1 MNSERVPPRIGDVSL
16 LTHAEWRDLALAK
29 ELLENPG
36 LAARLAGVLGSPIE
50 RGFKMLPANWT
61 GTLNKTVRS
70 ALFRALDVAVGTL
83 SRSPQTVSSQKWHKI
98 LVGASGGLGGAFGLA
113 ALPLELPLSTAIM
126 LRSIAD
132 IARSEGHDLN
142 DINTKLNCIEVFA
155 FGGRDANL
163 AASESAYWAARA
175 ALSQTV
181 AEATSYIA
189 RRGMIER
196 TAPAVARFIAAIS
209 SRFGVIVSEEIAAKA
224 VPIVGAAG
232 GAVINVL
239 FMDHFQNIAR
249 GHFIVRRLE
258 KLHGFD
264 AIRAAYNSILIPD
277 KPL

>member
-1 MNSERVPPRIGDVSL
+1 MSSESTPPKIGEVAL
-16 LTHAEWRDLALAK
+16 LTNQEWHDLALAK
-29 ELLENPG
+29 ELLEHPG
-36 LAARLAGVLGSPIE
+36 LAAQLANVLGSPIE

-61 GTLNKTVRS
+61 GTLNKAVRS

-83 SRSPQTVSSQKWHKI
+83 SRPPQNISSQKWHKI
-98 LVGASGGLGGAFGLA
+98 MVGASGGLGGAFGLA
-113 ALPLELPLSTAIM
+113 ALPFELPISTTIM

-142 DINTKLNCIEVFA
+142 DINTKLNCLEVFA
-155 FGGRDANL
+155 FGGRGSGVP
-163 AASESAYWAARA
+163 ASESAYWAARA

-181 AEATSYIA
+181 SEATIFIA

-258 KLHGFD
+258 KLHGLN
-264 AIRAAYNSILIPD
+264 AIHAAYNSILIPD
-277 KPL
+277 KAL

>member
-1 MNSERVPPRIGDVSL
+1 MSSEETPPKIVDVAALSNP
-16 LTHAEWRDLALAK
+16 EWRDLALAK

-36 LAARLAGVLGSPIE
+36 LAARFAAVLGSPIE

-61 GTLNKTVRS
+61 GTLNKAVRS

-83 SRSPQTVSSQKWHKI
+83 SRKPQSISSQRWHKI

-113 ALPLELPLSTAIM
+113 ALPLELPVSTTIM

-142 DINTKLNCIEVFA
+142 DINTKLNCLEVFA
-155 FGGRDANL
+155 FGGRGSSI
-163 AASESAYWAARA
+163 AATESAYWAART

-258 KLHGFD
+258 KVHGLD

-277 KPL
+277 KTL

>member
-1 MNSERVPPRIGDVSL
+1 MSSEHVPPKIDEVAVLSN
-16 LTHAEWRDLALAK
+16 AEWRDLALAK

-36 LAARLAGVLGSPIE
+36 LAARFADVLGSPIE
-50 RGFKMLPANWT
+50 RGFKMLPDNWT
-61 GTLNKTVRS
+61 GTLNKAVRS
-70 ALFRALDVAVGTL
+70 ALFRALDVAVGSL
-83 SRSPQTVSSQKWHKI
+83 ARKPQSISSQKWHKI

-113 ALPLELPLSTAIM
+113 ALPLELPVSTTIM

-132 IARSEGHDLN
+132 IARSEGHNLN
-142 DINTKLNCIEVFA
+142 DINTKLNCLEVFA
-155 FGGRDANL
+155 FGGRGKGV

-196 TAPAVARFIAAIS
+196 TAPAVARFISAIS
-209 SRFGVIVSEEIAAKA
+209 TRFGVIVSEEVAAKA

-232 GAVINVL
+232 GALINVL

-258 KLHGFD
+258 KSHGLD
-264 AIRAAYNSILIPD
+264 AIHAAYNSILIPTKD
-277 KPL
+277 L